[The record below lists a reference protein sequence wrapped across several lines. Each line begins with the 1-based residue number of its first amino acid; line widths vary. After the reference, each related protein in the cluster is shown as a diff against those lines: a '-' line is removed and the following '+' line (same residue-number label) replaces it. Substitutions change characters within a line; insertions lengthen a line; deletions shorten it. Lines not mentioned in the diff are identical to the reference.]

1 MEEQQSVSVVVP
13 VFNAVETLNDLVDRI
28 EATLAGMRYE
38 IVLVNDGSTDGSWA
52 RIAALAAER
61 PAVRGLELSRNFGQH
76 NALLAGVR
84 AARNDVIV
92 TLDDDLQNPPEEIPK
107 LLARLAEGADLV
119 YGTPAV
125 RQHKPWRNLSAYLV
139 RVGLASAAGA
149 EIAASVSSYRA
160 FYTDLRDAFDSFTGP
175 YVSLDV
181 LLSWATTRVGAVEV
195 EHAERAA
202 GASTYSFGKLVSL
215 ALTMLTGF
223 STRPL
228 RIASLVGLVAT
239 GLGLLTL
246 IYVLVRFVISGN
258 PVPGF
263 PFLASMIAIFSGAQL
278 FALGIIGEY
287 IGRMHVRTMS
297 QPAYVVR
304 REVGGVGSAHDLA
317 LAVREGDE
325 RDDPRQR
332 QQRQ

>member
-1 MEEQQSVSVVVP
+1 MLARVPGWESVSVVVP
-13 VFNAVETLNDLVDRI
+13 VFNGAATLDELVGRI
-28 EATLAGMRYE
+28 EGALAGSRFE
-38 IVLVNDGSTDGSWA
+38 IIFVDDGSADGSWR
-52 RIAALAAER
+52 RIVELAEEH

-84 AARNDVIV
+84 AAAGDVIV
-92 TLDDDLQNPPEEIPK
+92 TLDDDLQHPPEEIPK
-107 LLARLAEGADLV
+107 LLAQLGHDADLV

-125 RQHKPWRNLSAYLV
+125 RQHKPWRNLSARLV
-139 RVGLASAAGA
+139 RVGLKSAAGA
-149 EIAASVSSYRA
+149 EFAASVSPFRA
-160 FYTDLRDAFDSFTGP
+160 FFADLRGAFETFAGP

-181 LLSWATTRVGAVEV
+181 LLSWATTRVDAVEV
-195 EHAERAA
+195 DHAERAV

-228 RIASLVGLVAT
+228 RIASLVGLAAT
-239 GLGLLTL
+239 VFGLLTL
-246 IYVLVRFVISGN
+246 VYVVIRFVVDGN

-304 REVGGVGSAHDLA
+304 RQVGGEPGAG
-317 LAVREGDE
+317 R
-325 RDDPRQR
+325 
-332 QQRQ
+332 